1 MLKFITIFQDFRTP
15 SSDDIEFFVQI
26 PLKFITSHFCL
37 VAVTAHGGIETV
49 GRKLVQ
55 FETGLRPMSWNFE
68 MYAGNSEVMVA
79 IVSFTS
85 TGSSRLDVLVLKWDS
100 EDEIVLERLC
110 QTTTP
115 FRTERIHIQSEI
127 VCATGRRNDSKCATV
142 VFLNPRTQR
151 SVCMDT
157 GLLER
162 NFRFDSFPASATS
175 LMLYRE
181 EGDDVQ
187 TYCYPDVLDLL
198 KQHGG
203 SVANPNEHSKDRSPI
218 PIVHIPPLPGQRYV
232 FEKDCRLDNRE
243 EWFVTH
249 PWNTPNFSRGDNAI
263 SIMTTS
269 RAEGSRPGAA
279 DAMVTFVP
287 TYRTLT
293 HHWFTPPSSEDLAD
307 PHLSLKPAIPIR
319 RWMFHVADTIGVGV
333 DRSEII
339 CPGSNGTHLLWVWGN
354 VTITEGEP
362 FDSDDPEEDLEIDIR
377 IEKRIHI
384 ATLPQDPESH
394 PSQPDYPSE
403 AVVRD
408 LLIDP
413 NTIDLARIATTDIE
427 DCHGIVGL
435 AMNLNER
442 RESFIHLLS
451 Y

>member
-1 MLKFITIFQDFRTP
+1 
-15 SSDDIEFFVQI
+15 
-26 PLKFITSHFCL
+26 
-37 VAVTAHGGIETV
+37 
-49 GRKLVQ
+49 
-55 FETGLRPMSWNFE
+55 
-68 MYAGNSEVMVA
+68 
-79 IVSFTS
+79 
-85 TGSSRLDVLVLKWDS
+85 
-100 EDEIVLERLC
+100 
-110 QTTTP
+110 
-115 FRTERIHIQSEI
+115 
-127 VCATGRRNDSKCATV
+127 
-142 VFLNPRTQR
+142 
-151 SVCMDT
+151 
-157 GLLER
+157 
-162 NFRFDSFPASATS
+162 
-175 LMLYRE
+175 MLYRE
-181 EGDDVQ
+181 EGDDIQ

-218 PIVHIPPLPGQRYV
+218 PIVYIPPLPGQRYV

-307 PHLSLKPAIPIR
+307 PHLGLKPPIPIR

-384 ATLPQDPESH
+384 ATLPQDPEWH